1 MPLADADTDDTDDTA
16 DTTAADAYAAAA
28 AALIV
33 IRINGMNLRISMWS
47 LHMCCFAA

>member
-1 MPLADADTDDTDDTA
+1 MPLADADADTA
-16 DTTAADAYAAAA
+16 DTTAADAADAA

-33 IRINGMNLRISMWS
+33 IRICGMNLRISMWS